1 MTKRKRADDPGTG
14 CGSPPGRASNRGNP
28 GPGADRQTPGCTP
41 VVGETAGRP
50 ATPAAAPDPAM
61 NAGTTPSEPAF
72 LTIAEVAQ
80 LLRMSERT
88 VRRRIKDGTLR
99 KASVHGRLVRI
110 SLDELRRL
118 SGYSNTSN

>member
-1 MTKRKRADDPGTG
+1 MT
-14 CGSPPGRASNRGNP
+14 NP
-28 GPGADRQTPGCTP
+28 DT
-41 VVGETAGRP
+41 
-50 ATPAAAPDPAM
+50 DI
-61 NAGTTPSEPAF
+61 GTTPSEPAF

-110 SLDELRRL
+110 SLDELRRF